1 MISQNVYVKF
11 DTFNTRDEVLDFVYD
26 EKELNSNIN
35 NWKEDLDKYISYKD
49 KHLKKYS
56 EESNYRNIYAY
67 HLTVL
72 IPIELQNQK
81 EEFVKNYMEN
91 IDKRFIRNM
100 YVFKFIQK
108 GKVQVNGVPAKK
120 PEIKVSE
127 EDEVVLDG
135 NRISQAPEF
144 VYYLLNKPAGCV
156 SATEDRNDRTVMEYV
171 PSDRKGLFPVG
182 RLDKDSEGLLL
193 MTNNGDIINRMMR
206 AANKHEKEYKVT
218 VDKPV
223 TDEFLKEMAGGVPI
237 LDTVT
242 RPCQVEKLGKYK
254 FKIILTQG
262 LNRQIRR
269 MCEVLGYEVKE
280 LRRVRIMNIELG
292 NLKPGEY
299 RKVTDQE
306 LNELYELIRDSKSE
320 PTPWN
325 NN

>member
-108 GKVQVNGVPAKK
+108 GKGVFAEIMAITRYVYKKSKKVAKK
-120 PEIKVSE
+120 YKRDFYYDSQTKKLCLKTNPNAVLKIKKRKS
-127 EDEVVLDG
+127 
-135 NRISQAPEF
+135 
-144 VYYLLNKPAGCV
+144 CV
-156 SATEDRNDRTVMEYV
+156 
-171 PSDRKGLFPVG
+171 
-182 RLDKDSEGLLL
+182 
-193 MTNNGDIINRMMR
+193 
-206 AANKHEKEYKVT
+206 
-218 VDKPV
+218 
-223 TDEFLKEMAGGVPI
+223 
-237 LDTVT
+237 
-242 RPCQVEKLGKYK
+242 
-254 FKIILTQG
+254 
-262 LNRQIRR
+262 RR
-269 MCEVLGYEVKE
+269 
-280 LRRVRIMNIELG
+280 
-292 NLKPGEY
+292 
-299 RKVTDQE
+299 
-306 LNELYELIRDSKSE
+306 
-320 PTPWN
+320 
-325 NN
+325 